1 MQTWYF
7 SEQSYHPAWAQVEG
21 DVRITA
27 ASDAVD
33 PETAHQLLHRYIDEW
48 IAADELGLNIMVNEH
63 HATYTCM
70 SVSCMLTLGILANRT
85 RHARLLALGV
95 PLLNRLDPFRIAEEI
110 AYVDVMSG
118 GRLEVGLIKGSPFE
132 LYVSNANPATS
143 GARYWEAHDLIQRAL
158 SHQSGPFSWEGQYFD
173 YRYVNVIPRCYQQPH
188 PPMWLTTLSSATAAE
203 AGRRGLVVA
212 ITASAPAA
220 RKAYPIYR
228 VEYQKAF
235 DQPAPLDR
243 FAFLGYFGV
252 GKDTETGFERGQK
265 VLSFVE
271 ASERSQSVFYN
282 PPGILSPADD
292 AGILRAGKTTSHRAN
307 RVLPDG
313 RPMSMKPVASEY
325 VLNNVM
331 FAGSPD
337 DIVDQITSLYDS
349 CGGFGH
355 LLVQMGG
362 SLTAEET
369 MDSLEILARDVQPRL
384 LELTAR
390 RPAVA

>member
-7 SEQSYHPAWAQVEG
+7 SEQSYHPAWSQVKG

-33 PETAHQLLHRYIDEW
+33 PETAHQLLKRYIDEW
-48 IAADELGLNIMVNEH
+48 VAADELGFNIMVNEH

-70 SVSCMLTLGILANRT
+70 AVSCMLTLGILANRT
-85 RHARLLALGV
+85 RKARLLALGV

-110 AYVDVMSG
+110 AYVDIMSG
-118 GRLEVGLIKGSPFE
+118 GRLEVGLIKGTAFE
-132 LYVSNANPATS
+132 LFVSNANPS
-143 GARYWEAHDLIQRAL
+143 GAMRRYWEAHDLIERAL
-158 SHQSGPFSWEGQYFD
+158 SHQSGPFSWEGEHFN

-188 PPMWLTTLSSATAAE
+188 PPMWLTTLSANTAGE

-220 RKAYPIYR
+220 RKAYPVYR
-228 VEYQKAF
+228 EEYLKSF
-235 DQPAPLDR
+235 GRPAPLDR
-243 FAFLGYFGV
+243 FAFLGYV
-252 GKDTETGFERGQK
+252 GIGRDTETGLARGQK

-271 ASERSQSVFYN
+271 ATERTNAGFINPAGINSV
-282 PPGILSPADD
+282 ADN
-292 AGILRAGKTTSHRAN
+292 AAILRAGKTTSHRR

-313 RPMSMKPVASEY
+313 TPMSPRPVASEY
-325 VLNNVM
+325 VQNSVM

-337 DIVDQITSLYDS
+337 DIVRQLKAFYDS

-355 LLVQMGG
+355 FLMQMGG
-362 SLTAEET
+362 TLSGEET
-369 MDSLEILARDVQPRL
+369 MDSLELFARHVQPRL
-384 LELTAR
+384 QEFGMGCSIA
-390 RPAVA
+390 A